1 MDNEAIKQLEIWS
14 HLTKVEQESLLHE
27 AKVRLVP
34 KSSVV
39 FHETEK
45 GNRVYVLVSGM
56 VLLKHCTNSP
66 EDLVIHLVR
75 PGELFGESLL
85 TYSSTY
91 GYRAETL
98 EDSAIAFI
106 PLVAF
111 MEIIQKNAQ
120 VGWYFFHTQARRLQ
134 KAESK
139 LIDFR
144 YHRTEKRILALLKEL
159 MEEQGGRLVSG
170 EWEITGRL
178 THQLIASLALTT
190 RQSASVILNKLKN
203 KGIINYNRHHII
215 IRRPDLL

>member
-1 MDNEAIKQLEIWS
+1 MDNETIKQLEIWS
-14 HLTKVEQESLLHE
+14 HLTKFEQKSLLHE

-85 TYSSTY
+85 TNSAAY

-98 EDSAIAFI
+98 EDSSIAFI

-111 MEIIQKNAQ
+111 KEIFQKNAQ

-134 KAESK
+134 KTENK

-159 MEEQGGRLVSG
+159 MEEQGRRLVSG

-178 THQLIASLALTT
+178 THLLIASLSLTS
-190 RQSASVILNKLKN
+190 RQTVTIILNDLKRR
-203 KGIINYNRHHII
+203 GIISYNRHHII

>member
-1 MDNEAIKQLEIWS
+1 MDNEAIKQLDIWG
-14 HLTKVEQESLLHE
+14 HLTKVEQEKLLHE
-27 AKVRLVP
+27 AKVRLVAR
-34 KSSVV
+34 SNVV

-45 GNRVYVLVSGM
+45 GNRVYVLISGK
-56 VLLKHCTNSP
+56 VLLKHCNNSP
-66 EDLVIHLVR
+66 EDLVIHLVC

-85 TYSSTY
+85 TSASTY

-111 MEIIQKNAQ
+111 MEIFQKNAQ
-120 VGWYFFHTQARRLQ
+120 VGWYFFHSQARRLQ
-134 KAESK
+134 KAEGK

-144 YHRTEKRILALLKEL
+144 YQRTEKRILALLKEL
-159 MEEQGGRLVSG
+159 KEEQGRRLVSG

-190 RQSASVILNKLKN
+190 RQSVSVILNKLKK